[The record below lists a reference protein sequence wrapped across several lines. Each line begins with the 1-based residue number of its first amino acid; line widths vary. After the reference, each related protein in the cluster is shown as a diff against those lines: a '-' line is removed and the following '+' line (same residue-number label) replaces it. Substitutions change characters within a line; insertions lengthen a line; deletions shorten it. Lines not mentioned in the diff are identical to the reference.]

1 MKKWHYCQYK
11 VNQFRPIWP
20 SSSVMQS
27 NWCHLK
33 TLLLFPLIN
42 WFIKQISKSNYVL
55 FVPNRH
61 QAPPDWHTQLF
72 VVFYVDIFSHLNGN
86 KSWELY
92 KQVRAVLK
100 TYSQPLYSM
109 FCKYF
114 SEFQNI
120 SKLYFSLVYRWYLVF
135 VYLHY
140 PVVLVFFK

>member
-1 MKKWHYCQYK
+1 MFYWFLTGR
-11 VNQFRPIWP
+11 VVAPG
-20 SSSVMQS
+20 
-27 NWCHLK
+27 
-33 TLLLFPLIN
+33 TL
-42 WFIKQISKSNYVL
+42 
-55 FVPNRH
+55 
-61 QAPPDWHTQLF
+61 TQLF

-120 SKLYFSLVYRWYLVF
+120 SKLYFSLVQKWYIWCLFTSAISSCFSNKIFLHQTLILIQHSYIYKLVVVAILILYTSNPF
-135 VYLHY
+135 VRPTDSQLC
-140 PVVLVFFK
+140 

>member
-1 MKKWHYCQYK
+1 MAAHA
-11 VNQFRPIWP
+11 R
-20 SSSVMQS
+20 M
-27 NWCHLK
+27 
-33 TLLLFPLIN
+33 
-42 WFIKQISKSNYVL
+42 L
-55 FVPNRH
+55 FV
-61 QAPPDWHTQLF
+61 A
-72 VVFYVDIFSHLNGN
+72 FYVDIFSHLNGN

>member
-1 MKKWHYCQYK
+1 MWQE
-11 VNQFRPIWP
+11 
-20 SSSVMQS
+20 
-27 NWCHLK
+27 
-33 TLLLFPLIN
+33 
-42 WFIKQISKSNYVL
+42 
-55 FVPNRH
+55 
-61 QAPPDWHTQLF
+61 APGWHTQLF

-120 SKLYFSLVYRWYLVF
+120 SKLYFSLVYKWYLVF
-135 VYLHY
+135 VYLQY
-140 PVVLVFFK
+140 PAVSSCFSNKMFLHQTLILTQHTQQLMWWWLLHISYISTPTNTFVIQL

>member
-1 MKKWHYCQYK
+1 MFY
-11 VNQFRPIWP
+11 
-20 SSSVMQS
+20 
-27 NWCHLK
+27 
-33 TLLLFPLIN
+33 LFLTGRE
-42 WFIKQISKSNYVL
+42 WWQEG
-55 FVPNRH
+55 
-61 QAPPDWHTQLF
+61 AGWHTLLF

>member
-1 MKKWHYCQYK
+1 MWQ
-11 VNQFRPIWP
+11 
-20 SSSVMQS
+20 
-27 NWCHLK
+27 
-33 TLLLFPLIN
+33 
-42 WFIKQISKSNYVL
+42 
-55 FVPNRH
+55 
-61 QAPPDWHTQLF
+61 QAPGWHTQLF

-120 SKLYFSLVYRWYLVF
+120 SKLYFSLVYKWYLVF
-135 VYLHY
+135 VYLQY
-140 PVVLVFFK
+140 PAVPSCFSNKNIFTSNIRIDNIDTYLSGPVVLHTTTHLSSFHCHCIRVCILYINWVIYES